1 MLYGRKISLEENAQT
16 LQNELSSYRNQ
27 QLPSS
32 DIGLNVEEKE
42 ASSACPAQ
50 KQTIDEFYS
59 NLEEDRKK
67 SAEYIK
73 LIELRQRQ
81 LREQRDVNALHK
93 LLVPQ
98 NSQIAIDTIIQ
109 RLQLIEGDLSSD
121 EVRVND
127 GVADSRMTNS
137 RKECYL
143 FMIRDLRYKMNE
155 LQEIYRR
162 EFTTEQNK
170 WSEERSTYIA
180 KLHEVTSLQEAAKKD
195 YQQSVETLRTFYESA
210 LSQVHENNNR
220 AMNSNTDEG
229 ILHGKL
235 FEEMKMQLQE
245 LEAKYQTKCSELDA
259 ALQLLGSLRTQ
270 ERVDSTPLLSS
281 RGPLFAQTQTPES
294 LNSAMRMSLSGQTF
308 ADMTGGHVS
317 PSKHIPSQSE
327 VQELIRSAETILR
340 DLGKDLVLPLPVTGM
355 TNIPFM
361 EFFSSLDI
369 ILLDSLQRSENFK
382 YLIKTYQMIRNNVK
396 SELTKL
402 LHYVRHY
409 LNHDTSKEHATTI
422 RQLRGTIQQQKEEI
436 HRKQKQFQ
444 LLKDS
449 KLQDNQ
455 IFQQEIK
462 DLQDTIKQLQRQC
475 TTKDAVIRDLKL
487 KNENLHHQQQHI
499 TFNTPSSDVMN
510 STFTA
515 TPGVVST
522 PTSTKRKK
530 SVPATRSSVQ
540 FTNDVSTVQTPFPTY
555 SSPAPLL
562 AESAVTPSLGKND
575 LHDIISAVTGTPHAS
590 LSSSISQVTPNHL
603 LQHLTGVPVSLV
615 KDQALSGSIAPVNTP
630 IHGAYYVQSSTS
642 PGPATIEKRLS
653 SLISVALQ
661 SPKY

>member
-1 MLYGRKISLEENAQT
+1 MYGRKISLEENAQT

-27 QLPSS
+27 QLPTP
-32 DIGLNVEEKE
+32 DIGLKVEEKE
-42 ASSACPAQ
+42 PSAQ

-81 LREQRDVNALHK
+81 LREQRDVNELHK

-127 GVADSRMTNS
+127 SAADCRMTS
-137 RKECYL
+137 SWKECYL

-195 YQQSVETLRTFYESA
+195 YQQSVETLRTFYES
-210 LSQVHENNNR
+210 QVHEHNNR
-220 AMNSNTDEG
+220 AMNSNSCEG
-229 ILHGKL
+229 TLHVKL
-235 FEEMKMQLQE
+235 FEEMKIQLQQ

-270 ERVDSTPLLSS
+270 ERVDLTPLPSS
-281 RGPLFAQTQTPES
+281 RGVLFAQTQTPES
-294 LNSAMRMSLSGQTF
+294 LNSAMSMSLSGQTF

-355 TNIPFM
+355 TAIPFTKS
-361 EFFSSLDI
+361 FSSLNV

-382 YLIKTYQMIRNNVK
+382 YLIKKYQMIRNNVK
-396 SELTKL
+396 SELSKL

-436 HRKQKQFQ
+436 SRKQKQFQ
-444 LLKDS
+444 FLKDS

-462 DLQDTIKQLQRQC
+462 ALQDTVKQLQRQC

-499 TFNTPSSDVMN
+499 TFSPPSSDVMN
-510 STFTA
+510 STIIA

-540 FTNDVSTVQTPFPTY
+540 FTNDVSTIQTPFPTY

-562 AESAVTPSLGKND
+562 TESAVTPSLGKND
-575 LHDIISAVTGTPHAS
+575 LHDIINAVTGTPHAS
-590 LSSSISQVTPNHL
+590 LSSSVSQVTPNHL
-603 LQHLTGVPVSLV
+603 LQHLTGIPVSLV
-615 KDQALSGSIAPVNTP
+615 KDQILSGSIAPVNTP
-630 IHGAYYVQSSTS
+630 IQSGYAQSSTS

-653 SLISVALQ
+653 SLVSVALQ

>member
-1 MLYGRKISLEENAQT
+1 MYGRKISLEENAQT

-27 QLPSS
+27 QLPTS
-32 DIGLNVEEKE
+32 DIGLKVEEKE
-42 ASSACPAQ
+42 PSAQ
-50 KQTIDEFYS
+50 KQPIDEFYS

-81 LREQRDVNALHK
+81 LREQRDVNELHK

-109 RLQLIEGDLSSD
+109 RLHLIEGDLSSD

-127 GVADSRMTNS
+127 GAADCRMTNS
-137 RKECYL
+137 WKECYL

-162 EFTTEQNK
+162 EFATEQNK

-195 YQQSVETLRTFYESA
+195 YQQSVETLRTFYES
-210 LSQVHENNNR
+210 QVHENNNR
-220 AMNSNTDEG
+220 AMNSNSNEG
-229 ILHGKL
+229 TLHVKL
-235 FEEMKMQLQE
+235 FEEMKIQLQQ

-270 ERVDSTPLLSS
+270 ERVDLTPLPSS
-281 RGPLFAQTQTPES
+281 RGVLFAQTQTPES
-294 LNSAMRMSLSGQTF
+294 LNSAMSMSLSGQTF

-355 TNIPFM
+355 TTTPFTKS
-361 EFFSSLDI
+361 FSTLNV

-382 YLIKTYQMIRNNVK
+382 YLIKKYQMIRNNVK
-396 SELTKL
+396 SELSKL

-436 HRKQKQFQ
+436 SRKQKQFQ
-444 LLKDS
+444 FLKDS

-462 DLQDTIKQLQRQC
+462 ALQDTVKQLQRQC

-499 TFNTPSSDVMN
+499 TFSPPSSDVMN
-510 STFTA
+510 SSTIIA

-530 SVPATRSSVQ
+530 SVPANRSSVQ
-540 FTNDVSTVQTPFPTY
+540 FTNDLSTIQTPFPTY

-562 AESAVTPSLGKND
+562 TESAVTPSLGKND
-575 LHDIISAVTGTPHAS
+575 LHDIINAVTGTPHAS
-590 LSSSISQVTPNHL
+590 LSSSVSQVTPNHL

-615 KDQALSGSIAPVNTP
+615 KDQMLSGSIAPVNTP
-630 IHGAYYVQSSTS
+630 IQSGYAQSSTS

-653 SLISVALQ
+653 SLVSVALQ